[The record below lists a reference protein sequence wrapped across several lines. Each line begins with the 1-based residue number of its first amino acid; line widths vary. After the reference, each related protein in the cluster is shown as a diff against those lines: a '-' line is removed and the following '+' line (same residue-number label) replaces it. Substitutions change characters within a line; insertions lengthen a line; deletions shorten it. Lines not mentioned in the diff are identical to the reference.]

1 MDGQIGER
9 GHGFDSGCGFESA
22 SDLWVQVP
30 VGAMGRLSESSVYP
44 FKCLESGHLALPN
57 GAPWT
62 KGRPLEGVSLLAESG
77 AVSVVLPPLWGVVFT
92 VRKDCVIPSSPE

>member
-22 SDLWVQVP
+22 SDLCVQVP

-44 FKCLESGHLALPN
+44 FKCLESGHLALPI
-57 GAPWT
+57 GTPWM
-62 KGRPLEGVSLLAESG
+62 KGRPPWRCEPAGGEWRPPAAVGHGLYSYEGLRD
-77 AVSVVLPPLWGVVFT
+77 PHQP
-92 VRKDCVIPSSPE
+92 

>member
-1 MDGQIGER
+1 
-9 GHGFDSGCGFESA
+9 
-22 SDLWVQVP
+22 
-30 VGAMGRLSESSVYP
+30 MGRLSESNVYP

-77 AVSVVLPPLWGVVFT
+77 AVSVVLLPLWGMVFT